1 MWSFLKLIQRQKVFS
16 QTIAISAS
24 ILFATVNFTSA
35 GDNSWADDNSWATFN
50 GNLMAQKYSPHD
62 QINRENVST
71 LEVAWTVNTGDVSD
85 GKDGVPATVWSA
97 TPLFVN
103 DTVYLSTPFYRIFAI
118 RPDTGDIKWV
128 HDTNASKTAV
138 VQGEL
143 KNRGMAY
150 WQEESPEDGVACQKI
165 VYVGTMEAKLH
176 AVDADTGVVCPNFG
190 DNGILSVN
198 AWNTT
203 NAIWPLAL
211 FQAPLVVGDT
221 LVLGW
226 SGNDW
231 QDTLT
236 PPGTI
241 FGIDA
246 RTGDLKWEF
255 HSIPEDMFTKTGTA
269 NTWASMSADIDRG
282 LVYVPVAS
290 PSPNFYGGNRLDPIP
305 LGTSVTAIEVETGD
319 VVWSYQLVHHDL
331 WDYDTNAAPTLV
343 DIEHNGETIP
353 ALIQTGKQAL
363 LYMLNR
369 ETGKPVFPILERPF
383 PASDVPGEQASL
395 TQPIPTLPSPVVGDN
410 WPGVFHIADIASFG
424 YCSRTAEGLRAEG
437 RYTPPSLQGTLQ
449 WPSTV
454 GGVEWGGGAVDPTTR
469 TYVVNNSITAQ
480 IAKLIPRE
488 EYNEELEKK
497 QSAHTGYVP
506 MRGVPYGLDLQ
517 LFMNP
522 LGMPCWKPPY
532 GQISAYNL
540 DTGEKLWQVPFGQIK
555 RDGFYMPKEW
565 GTITLGGPVITAG
578 GIVFIGA
585 SMDNRVRAL
594 DLQDGSELWRA
605 DVSAPAVSI
614 PATYVFDGVQYV
626 VFSVGGNS
634 ILSPDVSDE
643 IVAFR
648 LPQNN

>member
-1 MWSFLKLIQRQKVFS
+1 MSSSIKTSSRSSRTWILALTGIATLSGVF
-16 QTIAISAS
+16 QSAP
-24 ILFATVNFTSA
+24 AR
-35 GDNSWADDNSWATFN
+35 ADDTTWPSFN
-50 GNLMAQKYSPHD
+50 GNLMAQKYSPID
-62 QINRENVST
+62 QINRDNVGT
-71 LEVAWTVNTGDVSD
+71 LEMAWKVNTGDVSD
-85 GKDGVPATVWSA
+85 GKDGTAATVWSA

-118 RPDTGDIKWV
+118 RPDTGDVKWV
-128 HDTNASKTAV
+128 HDTNASLRAV

-150 WQEESPEDGVACQKI
+150 WEAASPEDGAVCQKM
-165 VYVGTMEAKLH
+165 VYVGTMEATLH
-176 AVDADTGVVCPNFG
+176 AVDADTGSVCPDFG

-203 NAIWPLAL
+203 NALWPLAL
-211 FQAPLVVGDT
+211 FQPPLVVGDT

-231 QDTLT
+231 RDTVT
-236 PPGTI
+236 PPGSV

-246 RTGDLKWEF
+246 RTGDLKWTF
-255 HSIPEDMFTKTGTA
+255 RSIPEEMFTKTGTA

-305 LGTSVTAIEVETGD
+305 LATSVTALNVETGE
-319 VVWSYQLVHHDL
+319 VAWSYQLVHHDL

-343 DIEHNGETIP
+343 DIEHNGESIP
-353 ALIQTGKQAL
+353 ALIQTSKQGY

-369 ETGKPVFPILERPF
+369 ETGEPIFPILERPF
-383 PASDVPGEQASL
+383 PASDVPGEQASP
-395 TQPIPTLPSPVVGDN
+395 TQPIPTLPEPVVGDT

-424 YCSRTAEGLRAEG
+424 YCSRTAEGLRTEG
-437 RYTPPSLQGTLQ
+437 RFTPPSLQGTMQ

-454 GGVEWGGGAVDPTTR
+454 GGIEWGGGAVDPTTR
-469 TYVVNNSITAQ
+469 TYVVNNSVTAQ

-488 EYNEELEKK
+488 DYNEDLEKK
-497 QSAHTGYVP
+497 DSAHTGYVP

-540 DTGEKLWQVPFGQIK
+540 DTGERLWQVPFGQIK

-578 GIVFIGA
+578 GLIFIGA
-585 SMDNRVRAL
+585 SMDDRVRAL
-594 DLQDGSELWRA
+594 DLSDGSELWQA
-605 DVSAPAVSI
+605 DVSAPSVAI
-614 PATYVFDGVQYV
+614 PATYMYDGVQYV
-626 VFSVGGNS
+626 VFTVGGNS
-634 ILSPDVSDE
+634 ILSPTVSDE
-643 IVAFR
+643 IVAYR
-648 LPQNN
+648 LPQN